1 MRDPKEPETR
11 LLVLAFSS
19 EYPLNPTE
27 IRKIAQVEIP
37 RIHKYMKND
46 LKDFV
51 KTVVVHSGRMPKEK
65 GHVRDS
71 CMRCFEKDK
80 TRNKKLGPCKELT
93 KKFYYIEDGNVEGKK
108 EAIGALHIMKSG
120 NPKFF
125 SKMLNIMSEKR
136 KAELRKSADART

>member
-1 MRDPKEPETR
+1 MRDPKEPKTR
-11 LLVLAFSS
+11 LLALAFSS

-51 KTVVVHSGRMPKEK
+51 DTVVVYSGRMPKEK
-65 GHVRDS
+65 GHVNVDCR
-71 CMRCFEKDK
+71 RCFDKDK

-93 KKFYYIEDGNVEGKK
+93 KKFYHIEDGNVEGKK
-108 EAIGALHIMKSG
+108 EAIVALNIMKGG
-120 NPKFF
+120 NKKFF
-125 SKMLNIMSEKR
+125 SKMLDIMSEKR
-136 KAELRKSADART
+136 REEFSNQT

>member
-1 MRDPKEPETR
+1 MRGPKEPQTR

-27 IRKIAQVEIP
+27 IRKIAQVETP
-37 RIHKYMKND
+37 RIHKYMKNE

-71 CMRCFEKDK
+71 CRRCFEKDK

-93 KKFYYIEDGNVEGKK
+93 KKFYHIEDGNVEGKK
-108 EAIGALHIMKSG
+108 EAIVALNIMKGG
-120 NPKFF
+120 NKKFF
-125 SKMLNIMSEKR
+125 SKMLDIMSEKR
-136 KAELRKSADART
+136 SEEFSNQT